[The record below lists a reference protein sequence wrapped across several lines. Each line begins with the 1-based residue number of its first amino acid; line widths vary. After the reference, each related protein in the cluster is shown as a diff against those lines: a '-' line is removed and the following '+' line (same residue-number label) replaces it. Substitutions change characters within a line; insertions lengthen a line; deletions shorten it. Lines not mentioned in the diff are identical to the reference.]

1 MTHDWSMGSQSEAPT
16 ECPHTSGQEFLHQR
30 VGPIGAIIE
39 LHQPT
44 KNVERCGS
52 GIAQLQFVLHFQIK
66 VPVAVMMM
74 MIIIIINNIT
84 IIVIVII
91 GDYWW
96 FHHKSQWKNPDI
108 SWLKNLKILPS
119 HPIHHPMN
127 FGAPVEL

>member
-30 VGPIGAIIE
+30 VGSIGAIIE

-66 VPVAVMMM
+66 VPVPVTMT
-74 MIIIIINNIT
+74 IIIIVIIT
-84 IIVIVII
+84 ITMIVT
-91 GDYWW
+91 
-96 FHHKSQWKNPDI
+96 
-108 SWLKNLKILPS
+108 LL
-119 HPIHHPMN
+119 
-127 FGAPVEL
+127 